1 VKILSIVSSAHI
13 GFWLA
18 ELTHPY
24 WHFTERGFEV
34 DIASPE
40 GGAVR
45 PDPMSVPSS
54 EGSWES
60 DDLVSKGFLASDE
73 LAAKLNSTLKL
84 AAVDVTAYDG
94 VHVVGGAGPAV
105 DMYPNTEVGDVLS
118 AFWNAGKV
126 VGTICHGSIVLG
138 NIPDLVKGRRAT
150 GFSRAEDAL
159 AEEIYGKDFIPHF
172 PQPTMEAAGIDY
184 VHVEPWGVRVVVDGK
199 LITGQ
204 NQQSAS
210 EYSIAY
216 IHLLQGATPVLVDA
230 VTG

>member
-1 VKILSIVSSAHI
+1 VKILSIVSSADI

-34 DIASPE
+34 DIASPA

-45 PDPMSVPSS
+45 PDPMSLPDA

-60 DDLVSKGFLASDE
+60 ADLVSKGFLADE
-73 LAAKLNSTLKL
+73 ALAAKLNATLKL
-84 AAVDVTAYDG
+84 GDVNVADYDG

-105 DMYPNTEVGDVLS
+105 DLYPNAQVAEILS
-118 AFWNAGKV
+118 GFWHAGKV
-126 VGTICHGSIVLG
+126 VGTICHGSIVLA
-138 NIPDLVKGRRAT
+138 NIPEIVKGRRAT
-150 GFSRAEDAL
+150 GFSRAEDRL
-159 AEEIYGKDFIPHF
+159 AEQIYGTDFIPNF
-172 PQPTMEAAGIDY
+172 PEPTMVAAGIDF

-210 EYSIAY
+210 EYAIAY
-216 IHLLQGATPVLVDA
+216 IHLLLGATPVLA
-230 VTG
+230 A